1 MSRPTITFVTGNL
14 KKLEELR
21 AILGSSFPFPIVHE
35 KLDLPE
41 LQGEPDAIS
50 TEKCRLAAASAHGG
64 RGGAVLVEDVSLC
77 FNALGGLPGPYV
89 KWFLDKTGHAGLN
102 NLLAAYEDKTAYAQC
117 TFAFCAGPGKPVTLY
132 TGRTPGRI
140 VPARGPTN
148 FGWDP
153 VFEPVDG
160 AGGLTYAEME
170 ASAKHAISHRGR
182 ALQELVRDF
191 TARADA
197 VQREIEQ

>member
-1 MSRPTITFVTGNL
+1 MSRPSITFVTGNM

-50 TEKCRLAAASAHGG
+50 IEKCHLAAASAHGG

-77 FNALGGLPGPYV
+77 YNALGGLPGPYI
-89 KWFLDKTGHAGLN
+89 KWFLDKTGHVGLN
-102 NLLAAYEDKTAYAQC
+102 NLLAAYADKTAYAQC
-117 TFAFCAGPGKPVTLY
+117 TFAFSAGPGKPVTLY
-132 TGRTPGRI
+132 SGRTLGRI

-153 VFEPVDG
+153 VFQPDEG
-160 AGGLTYAEME
+160 GGLTYAEME
-170 ASAKHAISHRGR
+170 ASTKNAISHRGR

-191 TARADA
+191 SARADDI
-197 VQREIEQ
+197 QRDIEQ